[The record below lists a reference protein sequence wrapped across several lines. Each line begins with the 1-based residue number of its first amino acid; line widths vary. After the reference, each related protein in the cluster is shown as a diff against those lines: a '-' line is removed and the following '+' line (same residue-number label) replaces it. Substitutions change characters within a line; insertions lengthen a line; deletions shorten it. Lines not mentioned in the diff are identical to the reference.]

1 MDYIIFN
8 NHLKEWNGYKDVY
21 FSTYYYK
28 GNNLTTFLY
37 EKDDKLVHW
46 IAKKKDDDEFEFIAD
61 GFIEDKVL
69 PKTGVI
75 IVKAKEDEYKVFNY
89 TDNAFYPIN
98 FNDLKDAYFIDLIKD
113 IFIVSFERSW
123 WLTVLLDKKGNIIK
137 DKNWVL
143 LDNLVDV
150 KTPEWDTFYFSKK
163 ENWKYLFCS
172 YNINE
177 NQVYFYKGDDVFTF
191 EDVAWW
197 LDESILKLK
206 GGKYIYVDNKMQKL
220 TDVKYD
226 KAKLF
231 YNNRTARV
239 SIKSDS
245 FLIDEN
251 FQRIG
256 EEPEKKVEKREKI
269 IPPHI
274 DTKALWFKPIIDEM
288 EAFVLKTN
296 ISPQRWGNE
305 DLEIKVPEEFIS
317 FHEEVLTSSDDF
329 WYALE
334 NGYVEVDFITDKK
347 LNDLTKKE
355 LDAIKVIVDFYGIEF

>member
-1 MDYIIFN
+1 MVIVCQK
-8 NHLKEWNGYKDVY
+8 HLEEWNGLKDVY
-21 FSTYYYK
+21 FYNYYWHRS
-28 GNNLTTFLY
+28 NLITFEY
-37 EKDDKLVHW
+37 RKNDKLSHW
-46 IAKKKDDDEFEFIAD
+46 IAKLKENNEFEFIAD
-61 GFIEDKVL
+61 GFMGDKVL
-69 PKTGVI
+69 AKSEVI
-75 IVKAKEDEYKVFNY
+75 IVKVKENEYKVFNY
-89 TDNAFYPIN
+89 TDNAFYPLN
-98 FNDLKDAYFIDLIKD
+98 FNNLEDAHFIDLMKE
-113 IFIVSFERSW
+113 IFLISFQNSW
-123 WLTVLLDKKGNIIK
+123 WFSVFLDRKGNIIK

-143 LDNLVDV
+143 LNNIVGT

-177 NQVYFYKGDDVFTF
+177 NQVYFYNGDDVFAF
-191 EDVAWW
+191 EAVAWW

-206 GGKYIYVDNKMQKL
+206 DGKYIYVNNKMQKL

-231 YNNRTARV
+231 YNDGTARV
-239 SIKSDS
+239 SIKYDS
-245 FLIDEN
+245 FLIDKN

-256 EEPEKKVEKREKI
+256 KEPEKKVEERKI

-296 ISPQRWGNE
+296 ISPQQWGDD
-305 DLEIKVPEEFIS
+305 DLEVEVPKEFIS

-334 NGYVEVDFITDKK
+334 NGYVEVNFITDKK

-355 LDAIKVIVDFYGIEF
+355 LDAIKEIVDFYGIEF